1 MNFETFFGFTKIIV
15 DDLDRIAVFYEQT
28 MGFRQFQRVHS
39 SVAGEPME
47 EIILVHGEGMGQSV
61 PLVVWKRPNRPAPA
75 ASDVILG
82 FQTKDV
88 AALVAKVVAAGG
100 SVVEAPREDPEHG
113 VRVAFAKDP
122 DGRLMEL
129 VELLGGS

>member
-1 MNFETFFGFTKIIV
+1 MNFETYFGFTKIIV
-15 DDLDRIAVFYEQT
+15 EDLDRIAAFYEQT

-61 PLVVWKRPNRPAPA
+61 PLVVWKWPNRPAPG

-88 AALVAKVVAAGG
+88 DALVAKVVAAGG

-113 VRVAFAKDP
+113 VRVAFAQDP
-122 DGRLMEL
+122 DGRLLEL
-129 VELLGGS
+129 VQMLAA

>member
-47 EIILVHGEGMGQSV
+47 EIILGAGMGQSV
-61 PLVVWKRPNRPAPA
+61 PVVVWKWPNRPAPA

-113 VRVAFAKDP
+113 VRVAFTKDP

-129 VELLGGS
+129 VDLLGGS

>member
-61 PLVVWKRPNRPAPA
+61 PLVGSPASQPTTFW
-75 ASDVILG
+75 LG

>member
-1 MNFETFFGFTKIIV
+1 MNFETLFGFTKIIV
-15 DDLDRIAVFYEQT
+15 DDLDRIAAFYEQT

-61 PLVVWKRPNRPAPA
+61 PLVVWKWLNRPAPT

-88 AALVAKVVAAGG
+88 DALVAKVAAAGG
-100 SVVEAPREDPEHG
+100 SVVEAPREDAEHG
-113 VRVAFAKDP
+113 VRVAFVKDP
-122 DGRLMEL
+122 DGRLLEL
-129 VELLGGS
+129 VQLLAQ